1 MSANMASRRWT
12 SIPTRL
18 VALLV
23 LAFVLGLGTAQAQAP
38 NATLAQSQSAKI
50 TEIVTRV
57 DGLAAGVDKIATDD
71 AKLVEVRIQAEQAER
86 DLLAASLAFQPRL
99 TEISTRLDQL
109 GAPPADGQ
117 PAEPEA
123 VTAERN
129 RLLGE
134 KAEINELIGKAETGS
149 ITANQLVGKV
159 NDIRRDL
166 FSRALYTRTPVTLES
181 MAEARTAFAN
191 EVSLFKR
198 RVTSWWNFTARFK
211 YGALTIATGITQA
224 IILLFYSVG
233 RRLFYRLTWRDPAE
247 EHPSYLAR
255 LSTAIWS
262 VLVTSLS
269 IVVFILTALATFDLS
284 RVISEPILDL
294 FDGFFSLILIV
305 LFVRALA
312 TAILSPGNPAWSLVP
327 IGEKPARRIRAL
339 IVGIAAVSGLDFW
352 LNNVSEILDSPVSV
366 SVLKAIV
373 STIAVG
379 ILIALLG
386 KVKPFTD
393 EDGNPRPWPTW
404 FRYSLFAVG
413 LVPIGAALFGYVGF
427 ARFVLE
433 QIVLSGGILVTM
445 YLGYLSSQ
453 ALSQEEAFAKTSLG
467 QRLERTGRFDHA
479 TLDQMSIAFSV
490 IINVLILAIG
500 LSLILLQWGF
510 QLQDIVNWVYRAATE
525 IRIGSVSISLFGIL
539 TGIAVF
545 FIACFATRWFQ
556 GWLDNSVLKRGKF
569 DTGVRNSIRT
579 AVGYLGIG
587 LAVLVG
593 ISVAGINLSNLAL
606 VAGALSL
613 GIGFGLQNIVSNFVS
628 GLILLAERPF
638 KEGDWIVAGAHV
650 GLVKKISVR
659 ATEIETFQ
667 RQTIILPNSELINQ
681 PVGNWTHKNRL
692 GRVDI
697 AVGVSYDSDPV
708 MIRDFLMDIARNN
721 KLVLRN
727 PEPQVVFTNFGASS
741 LDFELR
747 VFLADI
753 FNSAI
758 VQTELRME
766 IYKRMKEEGIEIPF
780 PQTDLHIKSGSPDDV
795 RRFVQAVRP
804 AQEAPVA
811 DGTKDQ
817 EETSAAQ
824 DKPVPVK
831 PRRKRENPE

>member
-1 MSANMASRRWT
+1 MMATIVSMHRKRG
-12 SIPTRL
+12 L
-18 VALLV
+18 AGLLALLM
-23 LAFVLGLGTAQAQAP
+23 FVFGLGVAQAQAP
-38 NATLAQSQSAKI
+38 NSTLTQTQSAKI
-50 TEIVTRV
+50 GDIVIRV
-57 DGLAAGVDKIATDD
+57 EGLAAGLEKIATDD

-99 TEISTRLDQL
+99 TEISTRLGQL

-123 VTAERN
+123 VTTERN
-129 RLLGE
+129 RLIGE

-149 ITANQLVGKV
+149 IAANQLVGQV

-166 FSRALYTRTPVTLES
+166 FSRALYTQTPVTMES
-181 MAEARTAFAN
+181 MAEARQAFG
-191 EVSLFKR
+191 EEISLFFRKI
-198 RVTSWWNFTARFK
+198 TSWWNFTARYK
-211 YGALTIATGITQA
+211 YPGLLLVTGLSLV
-224 IILLFYSVG
+224 IILALYSAG
-233 RRLFYRLTWRDPAE
+233 RRLFGNLTRRDPE
-247 EHPSYLAR
+247 IEHPSYLAR
-255 LSTAIWS
+255 LSTGIWMVIVRSIS
-262 VLVTSLS
+262 VALFITVAMVSFNASGLVSDN
-269 IVVFILTALATFDLS
+269 IVG
-284 RVISEPILDL
+284 L
-294 FDGFFSLILIV
+294 FDGLFSLILL
-305 LFVRALA
+305 LFFVSSL
-312 TAILSPGNPAWSLVP
+312 TEAILSPGNPPWSLVP
-327 IGEKPARRIRAL
+327 ISDKPASRIQLL
-339 IVGIAAVSGLDFW
+339 IVAIAFVSGFDFW
-352 LNNVSEILDSPVSV
+352 LNDISEQLDSPVSV

-379 ILIALLG
+379 LLIVLLG
-386 KVKPFTD
+386 KVKPFRD
-393 EDGNPRPWPTW
+393 EEGHSTPWPAW

-413 LVPIGAALFGYVGF
+413 LVPIAAALFGYVGF

-433 QIVLSGGILVTM
+433 QIILSGGILVTM

-467 QRLERTGRFDHA
+467 QRLEQTGRFDHA

-490 IINVLILAIG
+490 LINILILAIG
-500 LSLILLQWGF
+500 IPLILLQWGF

-545 FIACFATRWFQ
+545 FIAYFATRWFQ

-638 KEGDWIVAGAHV
+638 KEGDWIVAGAHI

-667 RQTIILPNSELINQ
+667 RQSIILPNSELINQ
-681 PVGNWTHKNRL
+681 PVGNWTHRNRL

-708 MIRDFLMDIARNN
+708 MIRDFLLDIARNN
-721 KLVLRN
+721 KMVLRN

-758 VQTELRME
+758 VQTELRMD
-766 IYKRMKEEGIEIPF
+766 IYQRMKEEGIEIPF

-804 AQEAPVA
+804 QAEEAPTA
-811 DGTKDQ
+811 DAGNDGAPKS
-817 EETSAAQ
+817 EPMPA
-824 DKPVPVK
+824 K